1 MSSNDA
7 PRPAEPV
14 PVLTGSPILVV
25 LRAMD
30 TAGVQRATVVGRG
43 ATLGTVTEQDIR
55 EAVRGGLSVQTP
67 IDQVL
72 KTIID
77 AGASARPSPEETDER
92 TLHGLPDVID
102 VPAGRG
108 VSFQRPRAEMD
119 EEALPNVLPS
129 VPLFDEPAPRRV
141 PDDEVRI
148 PDPELVVPP
157 RPTPAADRGPSTVQR
172 APADRVAPPPSAP
185 ASSSPIVVE
194 QDESGEAPRVVVT
207 GGAGYLGSVLVR
219 QLLDEG
225 FRVTVIDR
233 MLHGSDYLDLLEDVA
248 DRGALEIVKGDV
260 RHIEEVEPHL
270 RGATAV
276 LHLADLDGIDLVQA
290 EPEEALQTNVLATAA
305 LVQAASYLRV
315 RRFVY
320 ASTTALYKPPR
331 TATDRID
338 EDAPLHANSLY
349 AKLKRSAETLVLDQA
364 APHFTPTV
372 LRLGDIFGP
381 SPRPR
386 LDTILNDVAMQAIK
400 DVRVVLGAESH
411 AIPAVHVEDA
421 ARAFLHVLGAPAN
434 HVAHQVFNV
443 VGANVTVLALEQLLR
458 DLVPEI
464 RVLFTDAE
472 PGTGVAVGRVSGEKA
487 HKWLGFAPKKRFA
500 DALEDLMAAIGGG
513 YARDLPRSATHN
525 VAAYERRE
533 AVTA

>member
-1 MSSNDA
+1 MSPND
-7 PRPAEPV
+7 PSRSAEPV

-25 LRAMD
+25 LRAMG

-55 EAVRGGLSVQTP
+55 DAVRGGLTVQTP

-72 KTIID
+72 KTIAA
-77 AGASARPSPEETDER
+77 AGESARP
-92 TLHGLPDVID
+92 TL
-102 VPAGRG
+102 
-108 VSFQRPRAEMD
+108 SD
-119 EEALPNVLPS
+119 EEALPGIPGTMDMPAGSGVAFPRPRVEMDQEALPS
-129 VPLFDEPAPRRV
+129 VPLFDDPPSERARR
-141 PDDEVRI
+141 DDAVRI

-157 RPTPAADRGPSTVQR
+157 RPAPAADRGPSAAQR
-172 APADRVAPPPSAP
+172 APADRVAVPPTSP
-185 ASSSPIVVE
+185 APIVVTR
-194 QDESGEAPRVVVT
+194 DGEGDPPRVVVT
-207 GGAGYLGSVLVR
+207 GGAGYIGSVLVR

-233 MLHGSDYLDLLEDVA
+233 MLYGSDYLDLLEEVA
-248 DRGALEIVKGDV
+248 DRGALHIVQGDV

-338 EDAPLHANSLY
+338 EDAPLHANTLF
-349 AKLKRSAETLVLDQA
+349 AKLKRSAETLVLDEA

-372 LRLGDIFGP
+372 LRIGDVFGP

-386 LDTILNDVAMQAIK
+386 LDTIVNDVAMQAIR

-487 HKWLGFAPKKRFA
+487 HTWLGFAPKQRFA
-500 DALEDLMAAIGGG
+500 AALEDLMAAIGGG

-525 VAAYERRE
+525 VAAYDRR
-533 AVTA
+533 ATVVA

>member
-1 MSSNDA
+1 MSPNDA
-7 PRPAEPV
+7 SRSAEPV

-25 LRAMD
+25 LRAMG
-30 TAGVQRATVVGRG
+30 TAGVHRATVVGRG
-43 ATLGTVTEQDIR
+43 AELGTVSEQDIR
-55 EAVRGGLSVQTP
+55 DAVRGGLSMQNP

-72 KTIID
+72 QAIAA
-77 AGASARPSPEETDER
+77 AGPSARLAPTAGR
-92 TLHGLPDVID
+92 TRAELPDVLD

-108 VSFQRPRAEMD
+108 VPFPRPRVEMD
-119 EEALPNVLPS
+119 EEALPS
-129 VPLFDEPAPRRV
+129 VPLFDDPPAEAAAPLR
-141 PDDEVRI
+141 EETMRI

-157 RPTPAADRGPSTVQR
+157 RPTPAADRGPSTATR
-172 APADRVAPPPSAP
+172 APADRVAAPPVAP
-185 ASSSPIVVE
+185 TPVAVTRNSG
-194 QDESGEAPRVVVT
+194 DEPPRVVVT
-207 GGAGYLGSVLVR
+207 GGAGYVGSVLVR

-233 MLHGSDYLDLLEDVA
+233 MLYGSDYLELLEEVA
-248 DRGALEIVKGDV
+248 NRGALKIVEGDV

-331 TATDRID
+331 TATQRID
-338 EDAPLHANSLY
+338 EDAPLHANTLY

-386 LDTILNDVAMQAIK
+386 LDTVLNDVAMQAIR

-472 PGTGVAVGRVSGEKA
+472 PGTGEAVGRVSGEKA
-487 HKWLGFAPKKRFA
+487 HKWLGFAPKQRFA
-500 DALEDLMAAIGGG
+500 QALEDLMAAIGGG

-525 VAAYERRE
+525 VVAYERRE
-533 AVTA
+533 AVAA